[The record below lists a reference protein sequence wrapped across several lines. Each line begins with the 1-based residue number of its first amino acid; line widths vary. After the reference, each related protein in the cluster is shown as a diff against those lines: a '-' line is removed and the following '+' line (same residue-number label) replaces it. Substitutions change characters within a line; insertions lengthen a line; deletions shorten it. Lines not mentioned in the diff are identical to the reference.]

1 MRSSRQRL
9 LGTVAMA
16 GLAAISLAGCK
27 TTKTASPEVTGSIS
41 PTAPMAENEWRREV
55 EFAGQAYR
63 SNTNDPAA
71 AIRYARA
78 LREIGQRAQASAVL
92 EQATIANPRNK
103 AVAGAYGRAL
113 AEVGDFPKALEIL
126 NKAHTPDQPDWK
138 ILSVTGVVLD
148 QMGRHEEARRHYTS
162 ALNLRPDEPSVL
174 TNLGLSYTL
183 SKELPRAEETLR
195 RAMARPN
202 ADPRTR
208 QNLAIVIGLQGRFE
222 EAEKIA
228 SADLTTDEAHANVAY
243 LRQMVA
249 QRQDL
254 KPAAKP
260 APVAAQAA
268 TKKPPKPGKPARL
281 AGSPDPE

>member
-1 MRSSRQRL
+1 MRSTRQRL
-9 LGTVAMA
+9 LGTVAV
-16 GLAAISLAGCK
+16 GVLAAFALAGCK
-27 TTKTASPEVTGSIS
+27 TTKTASTETTGSIS
-41 PTAPMAENEWRREV
+41 PTAPMVESEWRREV

-63 SNTNDPAA
+63 NNINDPAA

-78 LREIGQRAQASAVL
+78 LREIGQRAQAAAVL
-92 EQATIANPRNK
+92 EQATIANPRSK
-103 AVAGAYGRAL
+103 QVAGAYGRAL
-113 AEVGDFPKALEIL
+113 AEIGDFPRALEML

-138 ILSVTGVVLD
+138 ILSATGVVLD

-195 RAMARPN
+195 RAMAKSS

-222 EAEKIA
+222 EAEQIA
-228 SADLTTDEAHANVAY
+228 RADLPTDEAQANVAY

-254 KPAAKP
+254 KSNPKP
-260 APVAAQAA
+260 ASAAAQAA
-268 TKKPPKPGKPARL
+268 AKKQPKPGKPAKL
-281 AGSPDPE
+281 AGSPDPD